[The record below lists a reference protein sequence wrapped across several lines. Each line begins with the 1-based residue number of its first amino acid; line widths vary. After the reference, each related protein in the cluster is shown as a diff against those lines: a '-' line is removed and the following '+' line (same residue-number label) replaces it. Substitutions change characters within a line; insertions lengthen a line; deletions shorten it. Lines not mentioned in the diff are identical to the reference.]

1 MDLLDRS
8 AEHYDTVEAM
18 FLDCGLLYRRMSM
31 RAAGMKKGMKVLDV
45 ATGTGALARGAKRNV
60 GETGRVFG
68 VAPNRGMLTETKKS
82 HSLPLTRGVAQQ
94 LPFESNSFD
103 FVTMGIAL
111 RHVLDLAAAFSE
123 YLRVL
128 KPGGRLWI
136 LDSHVAKSKFGH
148 WMTKQ
153 VWGRIVPG
161 MTFMFTRS
169 KDAKLLMDYYWDTVE
184 QCVEPPVIVE
194 ALKRAGFDRARSRV
208 MLPGG
213 LCEYKGSKPGA

>member
-18 FLDCGLLYRRMSM
+18 FLDGGLLYRRMSM

>member
-94 LPFESNSFD
+94 LPFESTSFD

-153 VWGRIVPG
+153 GWGRIVPG

>member
-1 MDLLDRS
+1 MDLLERS

-45 ATGTGALARGAKRNV
+45 ATGPGALARGAKRNV

-68 VAPNRGMLTETKKS
+68 GAPNRGMLTETKKS

-128 KPGGRLWI
+128 KPGGTLVATTWDI
-136 LDSHVAKSKFGH
+136 L
-148 WMTKQ
+148 
-153 VWGRIVPG
+153 R
-161 MTFMFTRS
+161 
-169 KDAKLLMDYYWDTVE
+169 DA
-184 QCVEPPVIVE
+184 
-194 ALKRAGFDRARSRV
+194 A
-208 MLPGG
+208 
-213 LCEYKGSKPGA
+213 

>member
-68 VAPNRGMLTETKKS
+68 VDPNRGMLTEAKKS

-136 LDSHVAKSKFGH
+136 LESHVAKSKFGH
-148 WMTKQ
+148 WMTKR

>member
-111 RHVLDLAAAFSE
+111 RHVLDLAVAFSE

>member
-82 HSLPLTRGVAQQ
+82 HSLPLSRGVAQQ